1 MPNPSDYETL
11 ISKQFFRQKPA
22 LPGATE
28 TLLSNAQN
36 HLTASKLLRASGL
49 ITPSF
54 TSAYEGLSQLFRTMF
69 EYREVRPVDGCWT
82 SATQVVCRDLGMN
95 VAEQCFVSVLHDMR
109 NPTWR
114 NSSFPSASAEEAQK
128 VTDLLEK
135 YLPVAQRL
143 MHQSFLTKVPE
154 QRPPV

>member
-1 MPNPSDYETL
+1 MPKPSDYEIL
-11 ISKQFFRQKPA
+11 ISKQFFRQEPA
-22 LPGATE
+22 LAGATE
-28 TLLSNAQN
+28 ALLSNAQD

-54 TSAYEGLSQLFRTMF
+54 TAAYEGLSQLFRTMF

-109 NPTWR
+109 YPTSR
-114 NSSFPSASAEEAQK
+114 DSSFPSASAEEAQK
-128 VTDLLEK
+128 VADLLEK
-135 YLPVAQRL
+135 YLPVARGL
-143 MHQSFLTKVPE
+143 MHLS
-154 QRPPV
+154 